1 MAVLRDEA
9 KESYDE
15 KIVHELESNT
25 VDDMENN
32 LQRILTWLAAW
43 KRDNGC

>member
-15 KIVHELESNT
+15 QIVHELESNSFE
-25 VDDMENN
+25 DMENN